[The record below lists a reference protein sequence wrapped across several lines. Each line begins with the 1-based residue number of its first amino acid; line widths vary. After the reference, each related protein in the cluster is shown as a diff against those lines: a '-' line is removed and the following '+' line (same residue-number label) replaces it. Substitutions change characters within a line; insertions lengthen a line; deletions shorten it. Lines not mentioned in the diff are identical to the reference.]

1 MADELA
7 EECRDY
13 CQEVWAKAL
22 NLASVPAA
30 FEWRKAENIYYL
42 ADIREVP
49 TVLPSPAALAPTSS
63 EQSSIT
69 QTSFPPAEVFKGPD
83 KVGDQGQGVEMAK
96 GKGAGQG
103 GSRPEDKG
111 KDKDVKPLSK
121 VKGPKATP
129 KLKDAAPKAKDVV
142 PKAKEPDP

>member
-1 MADELA
+1 M
-7 EECRDY
+7 
-13 CQEVWAKAL
+13 
-22 NLASVPAA
+22 ASVPAA
-30 FEWRKAENIYYL
+30 SEWRKAENIYYP
-42 ADIREVP
+42 ADICEVP

-69 QTSFPPAEVFKGPD
+69 QTSLPPTEVFKGPD

-103 GSRPEDKG
+103 GSRPEDKD
-111 KDKDVKPLSK
+111 KDKDVKPLSE
-121 VKGPKATP
+121 VKGPKATL
-129 KLKDAAPKAKDVV
+129 KLKDVTSKAKDVV